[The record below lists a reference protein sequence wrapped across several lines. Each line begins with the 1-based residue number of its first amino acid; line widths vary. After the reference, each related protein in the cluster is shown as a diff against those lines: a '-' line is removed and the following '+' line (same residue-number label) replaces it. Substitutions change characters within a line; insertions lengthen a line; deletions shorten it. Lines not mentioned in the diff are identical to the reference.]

1 VSQQNI
7 KTTLLPLEEA
17 LRLTTEKW
25 REEQLNPQVQL
36 IFLANPILKNAGVPK
51 KKWNEFR
58 NFAFAWAKKYASNP
72 HNTAWTQSEKIIAL
86 DDFTQAGS
94 FFTAAKRKGYLKSG
108 GLIDRGHVNAVVKEQ
123 VEEALESTIEEL
135 SFLGAPASV
144 ISKFSKVVQAK
155 LNKVKPPKIRY
166 NFERKISEAE
176 VDGEFSFVAIFPE
189 PSRDNR
195 SKGWEKKLKPE
206 LTRVVKKFIDD
217 HIDDIPM
224 MKGSKS
230 IMQATDEM
238 ITQTIKGKKGYKYD
252 KNTSGTIKADLR
264 KTRAKKAKTAEFP
277 KVRDTKGR
285 FTSPLSIM
293 NLINSRLHNQLRT
306 NMRSP
311 ALNYQTGRFAKSV
324 RITNISQTRQ
334 NQMTA
339 FYTYMKSPY
348 QTFERGYAQGSI
360 AARDPRTI
368 ISKSIREIAAQIM
381 GSQFDIR
388 TRRQ

>member
-1 VSQQNI
+1 MSKQNVI
-7 KTTLLPLEEA
+7 STLLPLEEA
-17 LRLTTEKW
+17 LHSTTAKW
-25 REEQLNPQVQL
+25 REEELNPQVQL
-36 IFLANPILKNAGVPK
+36 VFLANPILKNAGVPK
-51 KKWNEFR
+51 SKWSDFR
-58 NFAFAWAKKYASNP
+58 KFAFAWAKKYATNP
-72 HNTAWTQSEKIIAL
+72 HNTTWTKSESIIAL
-86 DDFTQAGS
+86 DNFEQAGS
-94 FFTAAKRKGYLKSG
+94 FFRAAKTKGYLKSG
-108 GLIDRGHVNAVVKEQ
+108 GQIDRGHVSAVVKEQ
-123 VEEALESTIEEL
+123 VEEAVESTAEEL
-135 SFLGAPASV
+135 AFLGAPSSV
-144 ISKFSKVVQAK
+144 ISKFTRVVQAK

-166 NFERKISEAE
+166 NFERKISEAKVE
-176 VDGEFSFVAIFPE
+176 GDFSFVAIFPE
-189 PSRDNR
+189 PSADNR

-206 LTRVVKKFIDD
+206 LTKVVKKFIDD

-238 ITQTIKGKKGYKYD
+238 LTQTIKGKKGYKYN
-252 KNTSGTIKADLR
+252 KKVSGTLETKLK
-264 KTRAKKAKTAEFP
+264 KTRAKKAKAAEFP
-277 KVRDTKGR
+277 RVRDTKGR

-293 NLINSRLHNQLRT
+293 NLINARLHNQLRT

-348 QTFERGYAQGSI
+348 QTFERGYAQGQI
-360 AARDPRTI
+360 AARDPRKL
-368 ISKSIREIAAQIM
+368 ISKSIREVAAQIM
-381 GSQFDIR
+381 GSQFDMR